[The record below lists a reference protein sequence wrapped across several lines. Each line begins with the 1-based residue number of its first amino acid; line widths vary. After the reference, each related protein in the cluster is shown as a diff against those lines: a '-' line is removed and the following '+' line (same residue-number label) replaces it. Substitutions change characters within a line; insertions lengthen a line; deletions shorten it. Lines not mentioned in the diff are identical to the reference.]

1 MLRRVLKSNN
11 LIGYR
16 TSILVFCILAFS
28 ITWSAKFVMV
38 SDDIG
43 RISLN
48 IPKGL
53 VQLLAQFG
61 PSLAGIIMIFWL
73 RGKQGIIN
81 LFKNIT
87 GFKFHIK
94 WALFV
99 LFFELFL
106 FHLILVYCLV
116 SGYEAIK
123 IQTDHIVSGYVNF
136 LLNAIL
142 LSILTGLGEEIGW
155 RGFLLPALQSKC
167 TIIVTA
173 LVLSFINS
181 TWHLRNDC
189 IALILNNDLAGFSQ
203 VYFPDMGLRIMI
215 TIPVIFIMIF
225 VFNQTKG
232 SLLLMILY
240 HGAANASYEWV
251 KEMTG
256 NPEPEFLLPLFALA
270 LWMSAIYFLPA
281 ILAQARQNKLVTK
294 IGNDNE

>member
-1 MLRRVLKSNN
+1 LRPVLKSNN
-11 LIGYR
+11 PIGYR
-16 TSILVFCILAFS
+16 TSILVFCILAFF
-28 ITWSAKFVMV
+28 ITWSAKFIMV

-73 RGKQGIIN
+73 RGKQGIVD

-99 LFFELFL
+99 LFFELLL
-106 FHLILVYCLV
+106 FHFILMYCLI
-116 SGYEAIK
+116 SGYEHVK
-123 IQTDHIVSGYVNF
+123 IQTDQIVSSYVNF
-136 LLNAIL
+136 LLNTIL

-167 TIIVTA
+167 SIIVTA
-173 LVLSFINS
+173 LVLSIINS
-181 TWHLRNDC
+181 AWHLRNDC
-189 IALILNNDLAGFSQ
+189 IAMLLHNDLAGFSQ
-203 VYFPDMGLRIMI
+203 VYFPDISLRIMI

-256 NPEPEFLLPLFALA
+256 NPEPGFLLPLFALV
-270 LWMSAIYFLPA
+270 LWISAIYFLPA
-281 ILAQARQNKLVTK
+281 TIAQARQNRLVTK
-294 IGNDNE
+294 IGYDNE

>member
-1 MLRRVLKSNN
+1 MLRYGLNN
-11 LIGYR
+11 NIPIGYR
-16 TSILVFCILAFS
+16 TSIILFCVLAFS
-28 ITWSAKFVMV
+28 ISWSAKFIIV

-61 PSLAGIIMIFWL
+61 PSLAGIIIIFWL
-73 RGKQGIIN
+73 RGKQGIFD

-87 GFKFHIK
+87 GFKFHIN
-94 WALFV
+94 WVFFV

-106 FHLILVYCLV
+106 FHLILAYCLI
-116 SGYEAIK
+116 SGYEPIK
-123 IQTDHIVSGYVNF
+123 IQTDHIKSSYLNF
-136 LLNAIL
+136 LLNTIL
-142 LSILTGLGEEIGW
+142 LSLLTGLGEEIGW
-155 RGFLLPALQSKC
+155 RGYLLPALQSKC
-167 TIIVTA
+167 SIIVTV

-189 IALILNNDLAGFSQ
+189 ISLILHNDLAGFSQ
-203 VYFPDMGLRIMI
+203 IYFPDIGLRIVI
-215 TIPVIFIMIF
+215 TIPVIFILIF

-256 NPEPEFLLPLFALA
+256 NPEPEFLLPVFALV
-270 LWMSAIYFLPA
+270 LWISSIYFLPA
-281 ILAQARQNKLVTK
+281 IVAQARQNKLVTK
-294 IGNDNE
+294 IDSNNE